1 MIPQKLINKND
12 ATKELEDLQI
22 FIEVPIYKH

>member
-1 MIPQKLINKND
+1 MISQKLINKND
-12 ATKELEDLQI
+12 ATKELKDLQI